1 MEKHVA
7 AFKGH
12 QMAIREIEAVSK
24 TIPQVQWFTQ
34 TVFSRDSTSAGKKR
48 AVITFCIS
56 HRDNKDARELLRITW
71 ELLSQEMNSDGPGLG
86 QQKIKVISNS

>member
-12 QMAIREIEAVSK
+12 QMAVREIEAVSK

-34 TVFSRDSTSAGKKR
+34 TVFSRDSTSAGKK
-48 AVITFCIS
+48 
-56 HRDNKDARELLRITW
+56 ELS
-71 ELLSQEMNSDGPGLG
+71 LLSVSVTETIKMPMNYLESLG
-86 QQKIKVISNS
+86 SCSAKK